1 MTSRRDLA
9 IFDLA
14 IDSKL
19 RACDLVKLR
28 LNDICS
34 GFKVRHRA
42 TIAKSAFGQLMPQPT
57 DVAWPL
63 CRKRTCPRRPLCARS
78 SYVGFSPRADF
89 WFPFNRKSW
98 QKRPRRVRCRFE
110 SSMMGVIERNN
121 VHVRG
126 SGEHAMMFAHGFGCD
141 QNMWR
146 FVEPA
151 FKAEFKTVLFDHVGA
166 GGSDL
171 KAYDKAKYSKL
182 AGYAED
188 VVEVGRELGLQDAI
202 FVGHSVSCMIGALAV
217 KKSSGMFGKLVM
229 VGPSARYIDDGDY
242 VGGFS
247 EKQIE
252 ELLQFLESNHMG
264 WSTQMAPAIMGNP
277 DRPELGAEL
286 TNSFCRTDP
295 EIAKAFARVTF
306 TSDNRGDLA
315 TVDIPTLILQC
326 SEDIIASKE
335 VGEFVHRG
343 IPNSEMIILEATGH
357 CPNLSAPDE
366 VIAAMR
372 TFV

>member
-1 MTSRRDLA
+1 L
-9 IFDLA
+9 
-14 IDSKL
+14 
-19 RACDLVKLR
+19 
-28 LNDICS
+28 
-34 GFKVRHRA
+34 
-42 TIAKSAFGQLMPQPT
+42 
-57 DVAWPL
+57 
-63 CRKRTCPRRPLCARS
+63 
-78 SYVGFSPRADF
+78 
-89 WFPFNRKSW
+89 
-98 QKRPRRVRCRFE
+98 FE
-110 SSMMGVIERNN
+110 SNIVGVIERNN

-126 SGEHAMMFAHGFGCD
+126 SGEQTMMFAHGFGCD

-151 FKAEFKTVLFDHVGA
+151 FEGEFRTVLFDHVGA

-171 KAYDKAKYSKL
+171 KAYDKTKYSTL
-182 AGYAED
+182 AGYADD
-188 VVEVGRELGLQDAI
+188 VVEIGRALHLKDAV
-202 FVGHSVSCMIGALAV
+202 FVGHSVSSMIGALAAQ
-217 KKSSGMFGKLVM
+217 KAPEMFRKLVM

-252 ELLQFLESNHMG
+252 ELLHFLESNHMG
-264 WSTQMAPAIMGNP
+264 WSAQMAPAIMGNP

-306 TSDNRGDLA
+306 TSDNREDLA
-315 TVDIPTLILQC
+315 KVDIPTLILQC
-326 SEDIIASKE
+326 NDDIIASKE

-343 IPNSEMIILEATGH
+343 IRNSEIIILEATGH

>member
-1 MTSRRDLA
+1 MAGIVD
-9 IFDLA
+9 
-14 IDSKL
+14 
-19 RACDLVKLR
+19 
-28 LNDICS
+28 
-34 GFKVRHRA
+34 
-42 TIAKSAFGQLMPQPT
+42 
-57 DVAWPL
+57 
-63 CRKRTCPRRPLCARS
+63 
-78 SYVGFSPRADF
+78 
-89 WFPFNRKSW
+89 
-98 QKRPRRVRCRFE
+98 
-110 SSMMGVIERNN
+110 RNHVN
-121 VHVRG
+121 VRG
-126 SGEHAMMFAHGFGCD
+126 AGERTMMFAHGFGCD

-151 FKAEFKTVLFDHVGA
+151 FEGEFKTILFDHVGA
-166 GGSDL
+166 GKSDL
-171 KAYDKAKYSKL
+171 RAYDSTKYSTL
-182 AGYAED
+182 AGYADD
-188 VVEVGRELGLQDAI
+188 VVEIGRELGLKDTI
-202 FVGHSVSCMIGALAV
+202 FVGHSVSCMIGALAAQ
-217 KKSSGMFGKLVM
+217 KAPGMFGKLVM

-247 EKQIE
+247 AKQIE

-264 WSTQMAPAIMGNP
+264 WSAQMAPAIMGNP
-277 DRPELGAEL
+277 DRPELGEEL

-306 TSDNRGDLA
+306 TSDNRDDLA
-315 TVDIPTLILQC
+315 RIDVPTLILQC

-343 IPNSEMIILEATGH
+343 IPKSKMIILDATGH

>member
-1 MTSRRDLA
+1 
-9 IFDLA
+9 
-14 IDSKL
+14 
-19 RACDLVKLR
+19 
-28 LNDICS
+28 
-34 GFKVRHRA
+34 
-42 TIAKSAFGQLMPQPT
+42 
-57 DVAWPL
+57 
-63 CRKRTCPRRPLCARS
+63 
-78 SYVGFSPRADF
+78 
-89 WFPFNRKSW
+89 
-98 QKRPRRVRCRFE
+98 
-110 SSMMGVIERNN
+110 
-121 VHVRG
+121 
-126 SGEHAMMFAHGFGCD
+126 
-141 QNMWR
+141 
-146 FVEPA
+146 
-151 FKAEFKTVLFDHVGA
+151 
-166 GGSDL
+166 
-171 KAYDKAKYSKL
+171 
-182 AGYAED
+182 
-188 VVEVGRELGLQDAI
+188 
-202 FVGHSVSCMIGALAV
+202 MIGALAV

>member
-1 MTSRRDLA
+1 
-9 IFDLA
+9 
-14 IDSKL
+14 
-19 RACDLVKLR
+19 
-28 LNDICS
+28 
-34 GFKVRHRA
+34 
-42 TIAKSAFGQLMPQPT
+42 
-57 DVAWPL
+57 
-63 CRKRTCPRRPLCARS
+63 
-78 SYVGFSPRADF
+78 
-89 WFPFNRKSW
+89 
-98 QKRPRRVRCRFE
+98 
-110 SSMMGVIERNN
+110 
-121 VHVRG
+121 
-126 SGEHAMMFAHGFGCD
+126 MMFAHGFGCD

-151 FKAEFKTVLFDHVGA
+151 FETDFRTILFDHVGA

-171 KAYDKAKYSKL
+171 NAYDKTKYSDL
-182 AGYAED
+182 SGYADD
-188 VVEVGRELGLQDAI
+188 VVEIGHEAGLKDAVY
-202 FVGHSVSCMIGALAV
+202 VGHSVSCMIGALAAQ
-217 KKSSGMFGKLVM
+217 KAPGMFGKLVM
-229 VGPSARYIDDGDY
+229 VGPSARYIDDDDY
-242 VGGFS
+242 VGGFTA
-247 EKQIE
+247 KQIE

-264 WSTQMAPAIMGNP
+264 WSAQMAPAIMGNP

-315 TVDIPTLILQC
+315 KIDLPTLILQC

-335 VGEFVHRG
+335 VGEFVHRNIAG
-343 IPNSEMIILEATGH
+343 SEIIILDATGH

>member
-1 MTSRRDLA
+1 M
-9 IFDLA
+9 
-14 IDSKL
+14 
-19 RACDLVKLR
+19 
-28 LNDICS
+28 
-34 GFKVRHRA
+34 
-42 TIAKSAFGQLMPQPT
+42 
-57 DVAWPL
+57 
-63 CRKRTCPRRPLCARS
+63 
-78 SYVGFSPRADF
+78 VGI
-89 WFPFNRKSW
+89 
-98 QKRPRRVRCRFE
+98 V
-110 SSMMGVIERNN
+110 ERNN

-126 SGEHAMMFAHGFGCD
+126 AGDRTMMFAHGFGCD

-151 FKAEFKTVLFDHVGA
+151 FEGQFKTVLFDHVGA

-171 KAYDKAKYSKL
+171 KAYDKTKYSTL
-182 AGYAED
+182 AGYADD
-188 VVEVGRELGLQDAI
+188 VIEIGHELGLKDAV
-202 FVGHSVSCMIGALAV
+202 FVGHSVSSMIGALAV
-217 KKSSGMFGKLVM
+217 QKASGMFGKLVM

-252 ELLQFLESNHMG
+252 ELLQFLDANHMG
-264 WSTQMAPAIMGNP
+264 WSVQMAPAIMGNP
-277 DRPELGAEL
+277 DRPELVEEL

-306 TSDNRGDLA
+306 TSGNREDLA
-315 TVDIPTLILQC
+315 GVAIPTLILQC
-326 SEDIIASKE
+326 SDDIIASKE
-335 VGEFVHRG
+335 VGEFVHRS

>member
-1 MTSRRDLA
+1 
-9 IFDLA
+9 
-14 IDSKL
+14 
-19 RACDLVKLR
+19 
-28 LNDICS
+28 
-34 GFKVRHRA
+34 
-42 TIAKSAFGQLMPQPT
+42 
-57 DVAWPL
+57 
-63 CRKRTCPRRPLCARS
+63 
-78 SYVGFSPRADF
+78 
-89 WFPFNRKSW
+89 
-98 QKRPRRVRCRFE
+98 
-110 SSMMGVIERNN
+110 
-121 VHVRG
+121 
-126 SGEHAMMFAHGFGCD
+126 MMFAHGFGCD

-151 FKAEFKTVLFDHVGA
+151 FETDFRTILFDHVGA

-171 KAYDKAKYSKL
+171 NAYDKTKYSDL
-182 AGYAED
+182 SGYADD
-188 VVEVGRELGLQDAI
+188 VVEIGHEAGLKDAVY
-202 FVGHSVSCMIGALAV
+202 VGHSVSCMIGALAAQ
-217 KKSSGMFGKLVM
+217 KAPGMFGKLVM
-229 VGPSARYIDDGDY
+229 VGPSARYIDDDDY
-242 VGGFS
+242 VGGFTA
-247 EKQIE
+247 KQIE

-264 WSTQMAPAIMGNP
+264 WSAQMAPAIMGNP

-315 TVDIPTLILQC
+315 KIDLPTLILQC

-335 VGEFVHRG
+335 VGEFVHRN
-343 IPNSEMIILEATGH
+343 IANSEIIILEATGH